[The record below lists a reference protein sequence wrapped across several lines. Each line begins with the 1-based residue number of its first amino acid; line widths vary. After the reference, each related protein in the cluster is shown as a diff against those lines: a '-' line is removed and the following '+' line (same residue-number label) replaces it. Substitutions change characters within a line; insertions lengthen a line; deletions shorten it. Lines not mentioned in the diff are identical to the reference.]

1 MQEVAPDQPLS
12 AIAGVARAAIV
23 AEFAIQPHGLIFI
36 PPGQLPR
43 TGSGKVQRGETR
55 RRYERGDLDVL
66 YTSTLADRELAV
78 PYAAPRTEIEQT
90 LTAIWED
97 VLGFTPIGVD
107 DTFGAVGGDSLKA
120 MQVLARL
127 RTAGIAVTAVE
138 MRTSGTISELARVVR
153 PPPRMHWRMT
163 RLSTQSHSL
172 PPRRR

>member
-23 AEFAIQPHGLIFI
+23 AEFAIQPHALIFI

-78 PYAAPRTEIEQT
+78 PYVAPRTEIEQT

-107 DTFGAVGGDSLKA
+107 DTFGAVGGHSLKA
-120 MQVLARL
+120 CRSSRDFAPPASRL
-127 RTAGIAVTAVE
+127 P
-138 MRTSGTISELARVVR
+138 R
-153 PPPRMHWRMT
+153 PRCAPPAPSANSHAWRK
-163 RLSTQSHSL
+163 R
-172 PPRRR
+172 